1 MKKSIMPKDMFWRIE
16 KFEGSHK
23 HHVFGG
29 PNRKRSEKDWL
40 FIYLDTRNA
49 QCKR

>member
-29 PNRKRSEKDWL
+29 PNRKRSEKDGL